1 MATGFF
7 TQGVAILFEQAPLA
21 PAMAQALAPFAA
33 SPHEGTEQ
41 NFFET
46 SWILPLAPGSS
57 GVIMVD
63 TLPRPWPDSFGNPE
77 NDALVYLAWGAG
89 AFGPGAFPGGLQRA
103 ADGAPEAEVRS
114 RRERHRCVV
123 RVRVTYALGRDP
135 ADTSPL
141 FPAGRD
147 AIVEL
152 QRTLQIAA
160 ALLILPGALAFFN
173 PSAELLASP
182 DAFFRALAASRGKP
196 LPWPLLISIR
206 NLPMEGGR
214 RVLDSLGLASQFA
227 HASPTLRDHELLLED
242 GQAEGAAA
250 FLRGLCAG
258 AVLQG
263 HDWQPGDR
271 VDGPGGVWAPVAHE
285 EALLVPPRPV
295 WRWLPEA
302 QVGREPGAG
311 QGG

>member
-123 RVRVTYALGRDP
+123 RVRV
-135 ADTSPL
+135 
-141 FPAGRD
+141 
-147 AIVEL
+147 
-152 QRTLQIAA
+152 
-160 ALLILPGALAFFN
+160 
-173 PSAELLASP
+173 
-182 DAFFRALAASRGKP
+182 
-196 LPWPLLISIR
+196 
-206 NLPMEGGR
+206 
-214 RVLDSLGLASQFA
+214 LDSLGLASQFA

-271 VDGPGGVWAPVAHE
+271 VDGPGGVWASVAHE